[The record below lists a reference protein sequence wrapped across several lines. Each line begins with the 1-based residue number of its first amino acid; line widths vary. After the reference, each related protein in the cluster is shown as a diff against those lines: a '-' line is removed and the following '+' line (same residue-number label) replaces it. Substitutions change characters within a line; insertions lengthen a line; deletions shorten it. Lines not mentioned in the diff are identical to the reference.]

1 MNKKLTANVQKN
13 YKLMKTTNILIPV
26 SIILAAMITNSCEEM
41 GFGCIRGNGDLTTE
55 NRVVSDFNGVELNG
69 SFTVYVDSGEE
80 TSILV
85 EADENLL
92 DEIRTQVRGNNLI
105 VETYRDRCLS
115 SKNDITIYVTTSEI
129 EEIVLNGSGRIYCD
143 YFETPELQ
151 VDLSGSGSIF
161 IDYIY
166 TNDAELELSGSG
178 SIRGTVDTYSA
189 DIQVDGSGIIR
200 LDGSAHHADM
210 DITGSG
216 SILGKEFYTD
226 NTNIEITGSGNAE
239 VYATDLLEARVT
251 GSGIVYYYG
260 NPANVVKQISGSGNV
275 IKR

>member
-1 MNKKLTANVQKN
+1 
-13 YKLMKTTNILIPV
+13 MKTINILFPV
-26 SIILAAMITNSCEEM
+26 SIILTAMVTYSCEEM

-55 NRVVSDFNGVELNG
+55 NRIVSDFNGVELNG

-105 VETYRDRCLS
+105 VETYRDRCLN
-115 SKNDITIYVTTSEI
+115 SKNDITIYVTTPEI

-143 YFETPELQ
+143 YFETPKLQ
-151 VDLSGSGSIF
+151 VDLNGSGSIF

>member
-1 MNKKLTANVQKN
+1 
-13 YKLMKTTNILIPV
+13 MKTTNILISV
-26 SIILAAMITNSCEEM
+26 LIILAAMVTYSCEEM

-69 SFTVYVDSGEE
+69 SFTVYVDSSTE

-105 VETYRDRCLS
+105 VETYRDRCLN
-115 SKNDITIYVTTSEI
+115 SKNDITIYITTPEI
-129 EEIVLNGSGRIYCD
+129 EDIVLNGSGRIYCD

-151 VDLSGSGSIF
+151 VELNGSGSIF
-161 IDYIY
+161 IDYVY
-166 TNDAELELSGSG
+166 TNDAELELNGSG
-178 SIRGTVDTYSA
+178 SIRGTVDTYAA

-200 LDGSAHHADM
+200 LEGSAHHADM

-216 SILGKEFYTD
+216 SILAREFFTD
-226 NTNIEITGSGNAE
+226 NTNVEITGSGNAE
-239 VYATDLLEARVT
+239 VYAADLLEARIT
-251 GSGIVYYYG
+251 GSGIIYYYG
-260 NPANVVKQISGSGNV
+260 NPANVIKHISGSGNV
-275 IKR
+275 VKR